1 MTVSEDINTL
11 IPQRDP
17 IQMVDRLESV
27 DGKKGFTSLSIKAG
41 NFFID
46 DDGLIAE
53 AGLIEHI
60 AQSAS
65 ALAGYMALQ
74 NGATEPPVGFIGEVS
89 HFTCHYR
96 PAAGTTLHTVVEM
109 GPEAEGVTLLKGATT
124 DDDGKVVA
132 DTRMKIFIE
141 NDNKNK

>member
-65 ALAGYMALQ
+65 AFGRLYGSTERCHRTTGRLHWRGQPFHMSLQAGCWNNTA
-74 NGATEPPVGFIGEVS
+74 
-89 HFTCHYR
+89 HRC
-96 PAAGTTLHTVVEM
+96 
-109 GPEAEGVTLLKGATT
+109 
-124 DDDGKVVA
+124 
-132 DTRMKIFIE
+132 
-141 NDNKNK
+141 